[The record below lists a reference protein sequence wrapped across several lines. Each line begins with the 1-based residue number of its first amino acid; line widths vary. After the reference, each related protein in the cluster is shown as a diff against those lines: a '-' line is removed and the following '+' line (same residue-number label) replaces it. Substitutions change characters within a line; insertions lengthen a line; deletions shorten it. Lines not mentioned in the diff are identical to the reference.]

1 MLKDQYKSYPWRTL
15 RYQRFYQIA
24 DQVVDEVQELIW
36 ADTGKAKRRVKGGE
50 LEKLTY
56 SIDKLIRDSVSI
68 VLTDKYKHSCAVA
81 KSKMQ
86 FAGDRND
93 PLLTYNIFI
102 KRAYD
107 GMIELGYLYKAKG
120 GFFNRNP
127 SRNKFSENRQTRYS
141 AEDKLLNL
149 FTENEKKVLPVIV
162 PPKPVEA
169 LIVQQK
175 VITEYGTSKV
185 RLKFEETDETTKM
198 RENLAIINEA
208 ISSEWYDI
216 EIDNEEMSKLQSL
229 LLSKE
234 RKEQGKEYTVDF
246 SQRLLY
252 RIFNDVNLETG
263 GRFYGGWW
271 QNIPKT
277 YRSKLIVDGK
287 RMVEFDYSNLHPT
300 ILYRQEGL
308 EPPKDSYSLVI
319 AEYFREVQTNRA
331 SLRSMVKKAFNAMLN
346 ANRPMKN
353 APNGIRPKD
362 FGLKW
367 SQVSN
372 AILKSHSNIAHHF
385 YTGAGLRLQKL

>member
-1 MLKDQYKSYPWRTL
+1 MLKDQYKSYPWRTI

-24 DQVVDEVQELIW
+24 DQVLDEVQELIW

-169 LIVQQK
+169 LIVQ
-175 VITEYGTSKV
+175 
-185 RLKFEETDETTKM
+185 
-198 RENLAIINEA
+198 
-208 ISSEWYDI
+208 
-216 EIDNEEMSKLQSL
+216 
-229 LLSKE
+229 
-234 RKEQGKEYTVDF
+234 
-246 SQRLLY
+246 
-252 RIFNDVNLETG
+252 
-263 GRFYGGWW
+263 
-271 QNIPKT
+271 
-277 YRSKLIVDGK
+277 
-287 RMVEFDYSNLHPT
+287 
-300 ILYRQEGL
+300 
-308 EPPKDSYSLVI
+308 
-319 AEYFREVQTNRA
+319 
-331 SLRSMVKKAFNAMLN
+331 
-346 ANRPMKN
+346 
-353 APNGIRPKD
+353 
-362 FGLKW
+362 
-367 SQVSN
+367 
-372 AILKSHSNIAHHF
+372 
-385 YTGAGLRLQKL
+385 